1 MSNISQKKFEKNL
14 ISFLKL
20 FQNRPFHLAKYLLEN
35 NGLSD
40 EFIDKITKSEK
51 LNFLSENLEI
61 DELPDL
67 NFKNFKEMMKFFEN
81 IDNEYNAEYKSKEQL
96 TSELNKK
103 MDFYIQSDRF
113 EEAIKLRDYMIH
125 NHIKRKSEK
134 F

>member
-1 MSNISQKKFEKNL
+1 MSNISQKKFENNL

-20 FQNRPFHLAKYLLEN
+20 FQNRPFHLARYLLEN
-35 NGLSD
+35 NGLND

-67 NFKNFKEMMKFFEN
+67 NFKNFKEMMKFFEG
-81 IDNEYNAEYKSKEQL
+81 IDNEYNSEYKSKEQL
-96 TSELNKK
+96 MTELNKK
-103 MDFYIQSDRF
+103 MDFYIQSERF
-113 EEAIKLRDYMIH
+113 EDAIKLRDYMIH
-125 NHIKRKSEK
+125 NHIKRK

>member
-1 MSNISQKKFEKNL
+1 MSNISQKKFENNL

-20 FQNRPFHLAKYLLEN
+20 FQNRPFHLARYLLEN
-35 NGLSD
+35 NGLND

-67 NFKNFKEMMKFFEN
+67 NFKNFKEMMKFFEG
-81 IDNEYNAEYKSKEQL
+81 IDNEYNSEYKSKEQL
-96 TSELNKK
+96 MTDLNKK
-103 MDFYIQSDRF
+103 MDFYIQSERF
-113 EEAIKLRDYMIH
+113 EDAIKLRDYMIH
-125 NHIKRKSEK
+125 NHIKRK

>member
-35 NGLSD
+35 NGLND

-51 LNFLSENLEI
+51 LNFLSENLGI

-96 TSELNKK
+96 TTELNKK

-125 NHIKRKSEK
+125 NHIKRKS
-134 F
+134 